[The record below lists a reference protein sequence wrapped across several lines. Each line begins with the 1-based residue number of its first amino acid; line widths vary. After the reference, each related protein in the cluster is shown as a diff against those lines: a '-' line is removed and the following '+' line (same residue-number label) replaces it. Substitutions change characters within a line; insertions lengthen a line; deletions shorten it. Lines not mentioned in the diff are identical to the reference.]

1 MSNLVG
7 TGLNQAPT
15 NSMLGGLAYQD
26 PAHASIKDLDLKN
39 LSQIN
44 SETADTAVDV
54 FVYDTSKDSDGGAWR
69 KRTQHTS
76 WYNETLNT
84 ATRGSRREF
93 PAVAVIVAETTKV
106 TIYDGDDPDLPMW
119 MVFTWSGAVDNLLGY
134 NDRAKSAIT
143 AVNGYLITCSD
154 PDAVHIARFVHDD
167 GIRYT
172 AINNVYTS
180 DAIAN
185 RTNTTYRTKTT
196 TALLVSSACNDVAA
210 TVLPNAPIDKVSGL
224 PVPTIAVATD
234 GGASIIKDDDINVVH
249 LYTND
254 IYDKYTSIDFGDDG
268 RVYYSPEN
276 TAVYYSASIPPVNL
290 NQTAYNS
297 TNAQRVMFPSMD
309 HGGFLYTNT
318 TFPVRTLALNGTI
331 GTKIIGGKAV
341 ASRDT
346 SYEPPS
352 HTKRQG
358 LTLIDEGASNP
369 TSSVAYISSSYNT
382 GWMHGNIKGAFLS
395 DTTVESLTANTN
407 LASACIQ
414 DGTARL
420 TSETY
425 TNGAT
430 SWQMVDNAGSAN
442 GYVVVAFKGLT
453 IGQSY
458 FVSMTW
464 DNNATLDGGYEH
476 RVSHKNGLAGEN
488 YTDFTHWN
496 KTNGSSETLTG
507 IFTAQ
512 TTDSDDLVIYANAIT
527 LNVSNFNIR
536 QIDDEDRS
544 YSNKGLGVYGTLTKS
559 AVATGA
565 ELVAYSGFSN
575 SNFLKQPYNSG
586 LAPGTDAYCVMA
598 WVKTGTSGT
607 DQYIYDRSSTATSTR
622 DLLNIMSSGAAGS
635 SANKLQWWHRDS
647 SGNTTDVQATDL
659 AIADNEWHHVVAVMN
674 GQGYYVYVD
683 GVKSSIGGG
692 VIRNID
698 NANNPPMYV
707 GIRHSETSPLTGS
720 MALFRYSHLCPSD
733 EQIKKFYEDE
743 KRLFQ
748 ENAKCAF
755 YGSSDPVAALGYDEE
770 NNTLHVGTSAGRSDF
785 QGLCRINNTTT
796 AVTTAISASDELIAE
811 Q

>member
-276 TAVYYSASIPPVNL
+276 TTVYYSATIPPVNL

-297 TNAQRVMFPSMD
+297 ANAQRVMFPSMD
-309 HGGFLYTNT
+309 HGGFTYTNT
-318 TFPVRTLALNGTI
+318 TFPVRTLALNGAI

-346 SYEPPS
+346 SYVPYS
-352 HTKRQG
+352 HSSRQG

-369 TSSVAYISSSYNT
+369 TSSVTYISSSYNT

-407 LASACIQ
+407 LASSGTQ
-414 DGTARL
+414 QGTARL

-425 TNGAT
+425 TDGAT
-430 SWQMVDNAGSAN
+430 SWQQVDNAGNDN
-442 GYVVVAFKGLT
+442 GYVAIRFGGLT
-453 IGQSY
+453 EGQSY
-458 FVSMTW
+458 QISLTVDANPS
-464 DNNATLDGGYEH
+464 LDGGYN
-476 RVSHKNGLAGEN
+476 HKIE
-488 YTDFTHWN
+488 FTSAPTVYLNHWN
-496 KTNGSSETLTG
+496 GTGAATLQANFTADSGNNDLYFYTNGAT
-507 IFTAQ
+507 
-512 TTDSDDLVIYANAIT
+512 V
-527 LNVSNFNIR
+527 NVTNFNIR
-536 QIDDEDRS
+536 AVDDEDRS
-544 YSNKGLGVYGTLTKS
+544 YSNIGLGVYGTLTKS

-598 WVKTGTSGT
+598 WVKTGTSGS
-607 DQYIYDRSSTATSTR
+607 DQYIYDRSSAATSTR

-635 SANKLQWWHRDS
+635 AANKLQWWHRDS

-683 GVKSSIGGG
+683 GIKSSIGGG

-748 ENAKCAF
+748 ENAKCTF

-770 NNTLHVGTSAGRSDF
+770 NDTLHVGTSAGRSDF